1 VPEDYHLRQ
10 LEQTF
15 QYYRVETV
23 ANPTLQFLINIRRKI
38 YDSQHRTM
46 EDEYSL
52 SNEFRK
58 NELEKA
64 KATNELLRHLNPP
77 GHNELL
83 RRHPDK

>member
-46 EDEYSL
+46 EFTSG
-52 SNEFRK
+52 FF
-58 NELEKA
+58 
-64 KATNELLRHLNPP
+64 TNASGLTRANLGLYRSI
-77 GHNELL
+77 
-83 RRHPDK
+83 DII